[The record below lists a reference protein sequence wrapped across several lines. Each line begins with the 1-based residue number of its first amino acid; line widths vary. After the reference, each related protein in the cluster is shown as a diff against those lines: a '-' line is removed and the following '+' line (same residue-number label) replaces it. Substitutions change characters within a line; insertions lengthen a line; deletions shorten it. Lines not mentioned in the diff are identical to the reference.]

1 MNVLSLVAQSCPTL
15 CDPMDC
21 SPSGYSVHGDSA
33 GKNTGMGC
41 HALFQRV
48 FLTQGSN
55 PGLSNCR
62 QILYHLSHQLS
73 PRILEWVAYP
83 FSRGPSP
90 PRNWTGVS
98 CIAGRFFTSWATR
111 EAFFF
116 FFFHFSEEW
125 YLHLLSFFCCIIC
138 FILLALCWFI
148 TITPK
153 PSGLWQ
159 Q

>member
-98 CIAGRFFTSWATR
+98 CLAGRFFTRWATR

-116 FFFHFSEEW
+116 FFSFQWRVIFTSPLFFLLHHLF
-125 YLHLLSFFCCIIC
+125 YLVSSLLIHNN
-138 FILLALCWFI
+138 
-148 TITPK
+148 
-153 PSGLWQ
+153 
-159 Q
+159 